1 MVKMATYQASVISRQ
16 GKSYIVEDD
25 KGVTHK
31 CHVRSQ
37 AMEAVCGDHVECLAQ
52 PQSLDVIQKI
62 NPRSNQIT
70 RIDNFKR
77 EKTLAA
83 NINHLLIVI
92 AAQPAYSTLTI
103 DKYLACANLIK
114 CEVSLIV
121 NKAELFSSAK
131 LNIKELED
139 TYQPLTKNFIVAS
152 AKLGYGMMNIRKA
165 IGNQNSIL
173 VGQSG
178 VGKSSIINRL
188 LNNTQIKVATLSS
201 NIQQGKHTTTNA
213 HAHNINMHGKIIDS
227 PGVRT
232 FMPTFKDTH
241 SVMLGF
247 SEFLPQLS
255 ECKFNN
261 CQHVDEPDCAIK
273 AGVEKLQIRKG
284 RYNNYLS
291 IYNEVKNS
299 QLK

>member
-1 MVKMATYQASVISRQ
+1 MTTYQAQVISRQ

-25 KGVTHK
+25 EGAIHK

-37 AMEAVCGDHVECLAQ
+37 AMEAVCGDQVECLAQ
-52 PQSLDVIQKI
+52 SQSLDVIQLI
-62 NPRSNQIT
+62 QPRTNQIT

-83 NINHLLIVI
+83 NIHHLLVVI

-103 DKYLACANLIK
+103 DKYLACASLIK
-114 CEVSLIV
+114 CEVSLII
-121 NKAELFSSAK
+121 NKAELLSAAK
-131 LNIKELED
+131 INIKELEK

-152 AKLGYGMMNIRKA
+152 AKVGYGMMNIRNA
-165 IGNQNSIL
+165 IDNTNSIL

-201 NIQQGKHTTTNA
+201 NIQQGKHTTSNA
-213 HAHNINMHGKIIDS
+213 QAHNINMHGKIIDS

-232 FMPTFKDTH
+232 FMPTFKDIQA
-241 SVMLGF
+241 VMLGF
-247 SEFLPQLS
+247 SEFLPHLS

-261 CQHVDEPDCAIK
+261 CQHIDEPDCAIK
-273 AGVEKLQIRKG
+273 ACVENKEIQPG

-291 IYNEVKNS
+291 ICEELKNS
-299 QLK
+299 GHK

>member
-1 MVKMATYQASVISRQ
+1 MATYQAQVISRQ
-16 GKSYIVEDD
+16 GKSYLVED
-25 KGVTHK
+25 KEGTIHK
-31 CHVRSQ
+31 CHVRSH
-37 AMEAVCGDHVECLAQ
+37 AMEAVCGDQVECLAQ
-52 PQSLDVIQKI
+52 PQSLDVIQLI
-62 NPRSNQIT
+62 QPRANQIT

-103 DKYLACANLIK
+103 DKYLACANQIE
-114 CEVSLIV
+114 CDASLII
-121 NKAELFSSAK
+121 NKAELLSAA
-131 LNIKELED
+131 NINIRELEEI
-139 TYQPLTKNFIVAS
+139 YQPLTKNFIVAS
-152 AKLGYGMMNIRKA
+152 AKLGYGTMNIRNA
-165 IGNQNSIL
+165 IGNTTSIL

-188 LNNTQIKVATLSS
+188 LDNTQIKVATLSS

-213 HAHNINMHGKIIDS
+213 HAHNINLHGKIIDS

-232 FMPTFKDTH
+232 FMPTFKDIP

-247 SEFLPQLS
+247 SEFLPHLKN
-255 ECKFNN
+255 CKFNN
-261 CQHVDEPDCAIK
+261 CHHVDEPQCAIK
-273 AGVEKLQIRKG
+273 ACVEKQQIKPS
-284 RYNNYLS
+284 RYSNYLA

-299 QLK
+299 HL

>member
-1 MVKMATYQASVISRQ
+1 MTTYQAQVISRQ
-16 GKSYIVEDD
+16 GKSYIVEDTL
-25 KGVTHK
+25 GSTHK
-31 CHVRSQ
+31 CHVRSNS
-37 AMEAVCGDHVECLAQ
+37 MEAVCGDNVECLTQ
-52 PQSLDVIQKI
+52 SQSLDVIQKI
-62 NPRSNQIT
+62 QPRINQIT
-70 RIDNFKR
+70 RIDNFQR

-92 AAQPAYSTLTI
+92 AAKPAFSTLTI

-114 CEVSLIV
+114 CEVSIIV
-121 NKAELFSSAK
+121 NKAELLTEAS
-131 LNIKELED
+131 IDITELEK

-152 AKLGYGMMNIRKA
+152 AKLGYGMMNIRNA
-165 IGNQNSIL
+165 IGDSNSIL

-201 NIQQGKHTTTNA
+201 NIQQGKHTTSNA
-213 HAHNINMHGKIIDS
+213 HAHNINTHGKIIDS

-232 FMPTFKDTH
+232 FMPTFKDIQT
-241 SVMLGF
+241 VMLGF
-247 SEFLPQLS
+247 SEFLPYLS

-261 CQHVDEPDCAIK
+261 CQHVEEPHCAIK
-273 AGVEKLQIRKG
+273 DLVESGNIQSS

-291 IYNEVKNS
+291 IYNE
-299 QLK
+299 LKSSGYK

>member
-1 MVKMATYQASVISRQ
+1 MATYQAQVISRQ
-16 GKSYIVEDD
+16 GKRYLVEDN
-25 KGVTHK
+25 KGATHK

-37 AMEAVCGDHVECLAQ
+37 AMDAVCGDHVECLTQ
-52 PQSLDVIQKI
+52 PQSLDVIQVI
-62 NPRSNQIT
+62 QPRTNQIT

-103 DKYLACANLIK
+103 DKYLACANLID
-114 CEVSLIV
+114 CEASLIV
-121 NKAELFSSAK
+121 NKAELLSAANI
-131 LNIKELED
+131 NIKELEEI
-139 TYQPLTKNFIVAS
+139 YQPLTKNFIVAS
-152 AKLGYGMMNIRKA
+152 AKLGYGMMNIRNA
-165 IGNQNSIL
+165 IGNTTSIL

-213 HAHNINMHGKIIDS
+213 HAHNINLHGKIIDS

-247 SEFLPQLS
+247 SEFLPHLS
-255 ECKFNN
+255 KCKFNN
-261 CQHVDEPDCAIK
+261 CHHIDEPQCAIK
-273 AGVEKLQIRKG
+273 DCVEKKG
-284 RYNNYLS
+284 IKHSRYSNYLS

-299 QLK
+299 DL